1 MNAPTPA
8 RNGMAGMNSFETLC
22 SNARRFWADE
32 RGATAIEYAM
42 IAAGI
47 GAALAATITS
57 LGSQVKTTL
66 YDKLA
71 NLL

>member
-1 MNAPTPA
+1 MN
-8 RNGMAGMNSFETLC
+8 RLKMLC
-22 SNARRFWADE
+22 SNARLLWADE

-47 GAALAATITS
+47 GAALAATITGM
-57 LGSQVKTTL
+57 GSSVKGMYTT
-66 YDKLA
+66 LA